1 MGTPL
6 QSSQREIML
15 FIGKPKGRSRMFSN
29 DMLVTMTTS
38 LDFNALRLHPFIVK
52 IDKVQ
57 LL

>member
-1 MGTPL
+1 
-6 QSSQREIML
+6 L
-15 FIGKPKGRSRMFSN
+15 FIGKPKGRSRMISN

-38 LDFNALRLHPFIVK
+38 LDFKALRLHPFIVK